1 MRHKGYY
8 TPGAEIFHPPLP
20 HFPPDPVSGR
30 MGYMKPLRI
39 ALAQINTTVGD
50 TAGNAGKILD
60 YVARARESGAALVVF
75 PELAI
80 PGYPPEDLLLRV
92 SFLEENLRAW
102 KEIASRVKGITA
114 VVGFVDRDKRGRNY
128 NAAGIASGGRV
139 RGVYHKMHLPNYGVF
154 DEARYFSPGK
164 KPMIFPAGRSAVGVT
179 VCEDIWVRRGPLSRE
194 AKAGARLVLNLS
206 SSPYHAGKWEERKE
220 IVARHATV
228 SRCPVAYC
236 NLVGGQD
243 ELVFDGGSMV
253 VSAGGNLLARGK
265 MFEEDLLLCD
275 VDGDGEGGR
284 IDPAPNEDEE
294 IFRAL
299 VVGTRDYVEKNRFPG
314 LIIGLSGGIDSSLV
328 AVIAVEALGTERVLG
343 VTMSSP
349 YTAKMSVED
358 SHRLAA
364 NLGIRCTDL
373 SIGEI
378 FRAFGSELAETFRG
392 HSPDTTEENIQAR
405 IRGTILMA
413 LSNKFVLQPQARPR
427 RHPGAGA
434 HEAPVGGACTRPEGY
449 GLPSRVRCPRPDPAD
464 VRREGQEH
472 PGDGRGGV
480 SRGGRPSH
488 RVSRRHE
495 RVQAAPGSAGGQ
507 DHPSGTGQ
515 GPPHAD
521 HQPVE
526 PVTWAGTLTPGTFLI
541 HLRNAGEECPR
552 TSGMS
557 LVNPG
562 GGTGSR
568 KDPSLCNAEG
578 PESSDSERMRV
589 ARAAGGRIR

>member
-1 MRHKGYY
+1 
-8 TPGAEIFHPPLP
+8 
-20 HFPPDPVSGR
+20 
-30 MGYMKPLRI
+30 MGDMKPLRI

-50 TAGNAGKILD
+50 IAGNARKILD
-60 YVARARESGAALVVF
+60 YVARAREVGAALVVF

-80 PGYPPEDLLLRV
+80 PGYPPEDLLLRL

-114 VVGFVDRDKRGRNY
+114 VVGFVDRDEKGRNY

-154 DEARYFSPGK
+154 DEVRYFSPGR
-164 KPMIFPAGRSAVGVT
+164 KPKIFPAGRSAVGVT
-179 VCEDIWVRRGPLSRE
+179 VCEDIWVRHGPLPRE

-220 IVARHATV
+220 LVARHATV

-265 MFEEDLLLCD
+265 MFDEDLLLCD

-284 IDPAPNEDEE
+284 IEPAPIEDEE

-299 VVGTRDYVEKNRFPG
+299 VAGTRDYVEKNRFPG
-314 LIIGLSGGIDSSLV
+314 VIIGLSGGIDSSLV
-328 AVIAVEALGTERVLG
+328 AGIAVEALGAERVLG

-413 LSNKFVLQPQARPR
+413 LSNKFGHLVLTTGNKSEMSVGYATLY
-427 RHPGAGA
+427 GDMAGGFA
-434 HEAPVGGACTRPEGY
+434 VIKDLFKTNVYRLSRYYNRMCGRDVIPERVLTRPPSAELAPDQKDTDSLPEYDVLDPILHMYVEKDRSIPEMIAAGY
-449 GLPSRVRCPRPDPAD
+449 PEEV
-464 VRREGQEH
+464 VRRI
-472 PGDGRGGV
+472 V
-480 SRGGRPSH
+480 
-488 RVSRRHE
+488 
-495 RVQAAPGSAGGQ
+495 
-507 DHPSGTGQ
+507 
-515 GPPHAD
+515 
-521 HQPVE
+521 
-526 PVTWAGTLTPGTFLI
+526 
-541 HLRNAGEECPR
+541 
-552 TSGMS
+552 S
-557 LVNPG
+557 LVDTSEYKRRQAPPG
-562 GGTGSR
+562 VKITPRALGR
-568 KDPSLCNAEG
+568 DR
-578 PESSDSERMRV
+578 RMPITNRSN
-589 ARAAGGRIR
+589 R

>member
-413 LSNKFVLQPQARPR
+413 LSNKFGHLVLTTGNKSEMSVGATSSRSGCSRGPR
-427 RHPGAGA
+427 RRSLHPTRRIRTPFPSTMSSTRSCG
-434 HEAPVGGACTRPEGY
+434 CT
-449 GLPSRVRCPRPDPAD
+449 
-464 VRREGQEH
+464 
-472 PGDGRGGV
+472 
-480 SRGGRPSH
+480 
-488 RVSRRHE
+488 SRRTGAS
-495 RVQAAPGSAGGQ
+495 RRWSRRGIPRRSSVASCLSSTRASTSGARLRRGSRSPLG
-507 DHPSGTGQ
+507 H
-515 GPPHAD
+515 
-521 HQPVE
+521 
-526 PVTWAGTLTPGTFLI
+526 WAGTAACRSPTGRTGNMGGDTHTGDIPDSSPECGRGVSPHIRNVPGEPWGRDGVT
-541 HLRNAGEECPR
+541 E
-552 TSGMS
+552 
-557 LVNPG
+557 
-562 GGTGSR
+562 GSI
-568 KDPSLCNAEG
+568 P
-578 PESSDSERMRV
+578 V
-589 ARAAGGRIR
+589 